1 MNATA
6 TARTGLIPE
15 GERVVLSI
23 RPDPASIVLRPIW
36 MLAALAAL
44 GAVVAW
50 TADRWPDWTLGR
62 PSPGRVWAWVL
73 VAAAACIAWQA
84 VDRAARLYVLTDRR
98 ILRVRGVFR
107 RSVVDCPLDRIQH
120 ITLTRL
126 FRERLTGLG
135 TLGFATAGTDGVEA
149 HWVMI
154 AKPVE
159 RLEMVRR
166 AVKAASG
173 SDGGVA

>member
-1 MNATA
+1 M
-6 TARTGLIPE
+6 
-15 GERVVLSI
+15 LSI
-23 RPDPASIVLRPIW
+23 RPDPASIVLRPMW

-44 GAVVAW
+44 GVAVMW

-62 PSPGRVWAWVL
+62 PSPGQVWTWVFG
-73 VAAAACIAWQA
+73 AAAVCIVWQA
-84 VDRAARLYVLTDRR
+84 VDRASRLYVLTDRR

-135 TLGFATAGTDGVEA
+135 TLGFATAGNDGVEA
-149 HWVMI
+149 YWAMI
-154 AKPVE
+154 ANPVE
-159 RLEMVRR
+159 RLDIVRR
-166 AVKAASG
+166 AVEEFRG
-173 SDGGVA
+173 GGGVP